1 MKKLKATEEFVE
13 TIVEDIDK
21 YLEESG
27 FGPIGSIAVKD
38 ITKASETYLGLVIN
52 KAGSPISVSL
62 DLDMFY
68 SMMVRDELSYDEICK
83 KISEAAKKP
92 CPIKDINWMLNY
104 QEAKKHFTIRAYSK
118 EANWERIKNFPHREL
133 AKGILLTVAI
143 VVDQT
148 ATGIST
154 STVDKDLLSH
164 WNVSEEQLFK
174 DAIEVAPT
182 VAPIKI
188 QSLTESVGL
197 PDDPDMPPV
206 LIVTNEKN
214 NYGAASIFYPG
225 IIKQLAERMGGGFI
239 ALPSSIHEWLIMPDN
254 GEYDMFSQ
262 MVNEVNSESV
272 DPTDRLGTCCY
283 RYNEDSIE
291 PMSISVV

>member
-1 MKKLKATEEFVE
+1 MKKMKATEAFVE

-21 YLEESG
+21 YLEEAG

-38 ITKASETYLGLVIN
+38 ITKASESYLGLVIN

-68 SMMVRDELSYDEICK
+68 SQFINEELSYKEIFHR
-83 KISEAAKKP
+83 ISKAAMTP
-92 CPIKDINWMLNY
+92 CPVGDINWMLDY
-104 QEAKKHFTIRAYSK
+104 QEAKKHFIIRAHSK
-118 EANWERIKNFPHREL
+118 ETCWERIKNFPHREL
-133 AKGILLTVAI
+133 AKGILLTVSI
-143 VVDQT
+143 LVNQT
-148 ATGIST
+148 SNGCST
-154 STVDKDLLSH
+154 TTVDKDLLKH
-164 WNVSEEQLFK
+164 WNVTEEQLFK
-174 DAIEVAPT
+174 DAIEVSPT
-182 VAPIKI
+182 VAPVKI
-188 QSLTESVGL
+188 QSLSESIGL
-197 PDDPDMPPV
+197 PEDPGMPPV

-239 ALPSSIHEWLIMPDN
+239 ALPSSIHEWLIMPDD
-254 GEYDMFSQ
+254 GQYDMFNQ

-283 RYNEDSIE
+283 RYHEDSIE
-291 PMSISVV
+291 PMAIEVV